1 MEAAKIMLCTD
12 VPYMADAVPKLF
24 NDFSGVRVL
33 RRRDLTLVKK
43 SLFRYQHFVLGLK
56 EPEDSDWSLCRSI
69 IEEGFTSVYLMLRNL
84 PSEEDIQKAAE
95 IGIKDILMDPLYRIR
110 EMAGNEEELFS
121 VLKAPAD
128 ESEEEIVYLG
138 SGTSFHLKQLWVTFD
153 DEKYPLTKLE
163 AKLLKLFIANKGKV
177 LSKNE
182 MADKIWDGTIEL
194 SSVRKLVK
202 RLREKL
208 GPAHNLVVG
217 RKQGGYI
224 FKQEE

>member
-1 MEAAKIMLCTD
+1 MEDAKIMLCTD

-33 RRRDLTLVKK
+33 RRRDLSLVRK

-56 EPEDSDWSLCRSI
+56 QPEESDWRLCKSI
-69 IEEGFTSVYLMLRNL
+69 IEEGFSSVYLMLRNL
-84 PSEEDIQKAAE
+84 PSVEDINKAAE
-95 IGIKDILMDPLYRIR
+95 IGIKDILLDPLYRIR

-121 VLKAPAD
+121 VLKAP
-128 ESEEEIVYLG
+128 ESEEEVVYLG
-138 SGTSFHLKQLWVTFD
+138 YGVSFHMKQLWVSYY
-153 DEKYPLTKLE
+153 DEKHPLTKLE
-163 AKLLKLFIANKGKV
+163 AKLLKLFVSNKGVV

-182 MADKIWDGTIEL
+182 MAEKIWDGTIEL

-208 GPAHNLVVG
+208 GPAHKMVIG

-224 FKQEE
+224 FKQEDV